1 MNSASAGLF
10 PAIKRGEIYW
20 VDWDP
25 ARGSEQ
31 AGRRPAL
38 IVQTNA
44 ANTNPR
50 YPNTIVVAVSTS
62 GRAIATHVPLTPST
76 QNGLPMPSFV
86 KCEQL
91 FTLSKSRLHS
101 RLGQVEPAEL
111 AQVDAALRQSLD
123 LL

>member
-1 MNSASAGLF
+1 MNSSASGPL
-10 PAIKRGEIYW
+10 PVIKRGEIYW
-20 VDWDP
+20 VDWNP

-38 IVQTNA
+38 IVQTDA

-50 YPNTIVVAVSTS
+50 YPNTIVAAVSTS
-62 GRAIATHVPLTPST
+62 GRAIATHIPLTPSA
-76 QNGLPMPSFV
+76 QNGLPAPSFV

-91 FTLSKSRLHS
+91 FTLSKSRLQS
-101 RLGQVEPAEL
+101 RLGQIEPAEL

-123 LL
+123 LF

>member
-1 MNSASAGLF
+1 MNNAASGSLSVV
-10 PAIKRGEIYW
+10 KRGELYW

-38 IVQTNA
+38 IVQTDA

-50 YPNTIVVAVSTS
+50 YPNTVVAAVSTS
-62 GRAIATHVPLTPST
+62 GRAIATHVPLTPSA
-76 QNGLPMPSFV
+76 QNGLPAPSFV

-91 FTLSKSRLHS
+91 FTLSKSRLLA
-101 RLGQVEPAEL
+101 RLGQLDPGEL
-111 AQVDAALRQSLD
+111 AQVDTALRQSLD
-123 LL
+123 LP